1 MDGTKHKEIIQ
12 TWFESAI
19 HEGGIDRYDDL
30 HINQIDAAWKPRSK
44 WVEAALE
51 SFETALKVRNRDS
64 GNMSLTVV
72 MAFALASES
81 HPLGITF
88 RNRSELENAL
98 SSTPPSLYL
107 FREGGEFWVQAEESK
122 GTRIK
127 DDLVIK
133 ILNASEFFGE
143 MRESVKCIYMEYL
156 RVGDEE
162 YSRDVFL
169 AG

>member
-1 MDGTKHKEIIQ
+1 MDGTKHKEVIQ
-12 TWFESAI
+12 SWFNSAI

-30 HINQIDAAWKPRSK
+30 HIDQIDPAWKPRSK
-44 WVEAALE
+44 WMEAALE
-51 SFETALKVRNRDS
+51 SFKTALEVRNSYS
-64 GNMSLTVV
+64 GDTPLTVV

-88 RNRSELENAL
+88 QNRSGLENAF

-122 GTRIK
+122 GKRIE

-133 ILNASEFFGE
+133 MLNASELFGKMQE
-143 MRESVKCIYMEYL
+143 TVKCIYMECL

>member
-1 MDGTKHKEIIQ
+1 MDGTKHKEVIQ
-12 TWFESAI
+12 SWFNSAA
-19 HEGGIDRYDDL
+19 HEGGIDRYDHL
-30 HINQIDAAWKPRSK
+30 HIDQVDAAWKPRSK

-51 SFETALKVRNRDS
+51 SFKTALQVRNSYS
-64 GNMSLTVV
+64 GDMSLTVV

-81 HPLGITF
+81 HPLGVTF
-88 RNRSELENAL
+88 QNRSELENAL

-122 GTRIK
+122 GKRIK

-133 ILNASEFFGE
+133 MLNASELFGKMQE
-143 MRESVKCIYMEYL
+143 TVKCIYMEYL
-156 RVGDEE
+156 RDGDEE